1 MKRNLLTGFATAAAG
16 CALLVSCGSPF
27 SKVQIKAEPEL
38 YAPLG
43 SKNFEMS
50 SYVSVEKIRDM
61 LNSGE
66 QNEAAS
72 KLKVYEYDDYDDGS
86 GTMAFRLYYPLMD
99 LDLDFSS
106 YMDKLDMTELGSA
119 IPAVAFTV
127 PVLDGLEIATQT
139 VSVPGTAGYGGQTLT
154 PETAEFV
161 NKVLQESGS
170 SLTIEDRK
178 VNVAGEGLKAVTFAS
193 TGNTITMTLTPTVEG
208 ITCTPDIAITLPDGK
223 ETVKF
228 ENGISNPKGGI
239 TYTADFGGKTISPGD
254 LVFSGAVSLSG
265 SVSAGTEIPDEG
277 IGVTVEVAVNLN
289 GGFESAT
296 MDVPEGVELTKTVS
310 YDLPEEVTKMVQK
323 ISFPEK
329 GLGIVLNMDTSLP
342 SGNDFRV
349 TMNAFGGIIDK
360 TQHVTTGQDGN
371 ARQSLEFLNVS
382 VAKITP
388 ATTPTLSAELAIT
401 PPGYNSTDNTMTI
414 KNVTPG
420 ETYGLSGTVTV
431 KADWDA
437 ITVSSDKY
445 TGVFPADGA
454 EPVDLSGFT
463 DKLPEGINLS
473 GIGADLFVSS
483 PLAGTDSGMT
493 FLGTVTLSGT
503 DAEGQPVTASL
514 VGTKDAP
521 ETLKLADAVTLPAE
535 GADAWNKQ
543 LPKSTASVGEKVTS
557 FLNSRPESFSL
568 AYSLQADSVTIS
580 KNDIENSGGKTSAK
594 AELVITLPLMLKIDG
609 SGDGEDGGVLEIDVF
624 EMAGIAGTEDLFNR
638 TEPSATND
646 TVNKLLDQLTNM
658 TIDVAYNNK
667 LGIEAAARLVI
678 IAAEDGTPELECT
691 FTLEKGAGTQSVTL
705 NRDDIKRIM
714 ETYPF
719 CPRVYVDLPDGDLTL
734 QKDGGIDVSLAVT
747 AVTDVDYTYNL
758 KGEN

>member
-1 MKRNLLTGFATAAAG
+1 MKRNLLTGFAAAAAG

-27 SKVQIKAEPEL
+27 SKVQIKAKPAL

-50 SYVSVEKIRDM
+50 SDVSVEKIRDM

-72 KLKVYEYDDYDDGS
+72 KLKVYEYDDGS

-106 YMDKLDMTELGSA
+106 YMDKLDMRELGSA
-119 IPAVAFTV
+119 IPAVEFTV
-127 PVLDGLEIATQT
+127 PELEGLEIAAQT

-154 PETAEFV
+154 SETAGLV
-161 NKVLQESGS
+161 NDALQKSGS
-170 SLTIEDRK
+170 GLAIEDRK

-193 TGNTITMTLTPTVEG
+193 TDNTITMKLTPTVEG
-208 ITCTPDIAITLPDGK
+208 ITCTPDDIAITLPDGK
-223 ETVKF
+223 ETVNF
-228 ENGISNPKGGI
+228 ILTGTDSN

-254 LVFSGAVSLSG
+254 LVFSGAVSLDG
-265 SVSAGTEIPDEG
+265 SVSEGTKIPDEG

-296 MDVPEGVELTKTVS
+296 VDVPEGVELTKTVS
-310 YDLPEEVTKMVQK
+310 YDLPEEVTKMVQE
-323 ISFPEK
+323 ISFPEQ
-329 GLGIVLNMDTSLP
+329 GLGIVLDMDTSLP
-342 SGNDFRV
+342 SDNDFDV
-349 TMNAFGGIIDK
+349 TMNAFGGIIAK
-360 TQHVTTGQDGN
+360 TQPVKTDQDGN

-382 VAKITP
+382 GAKITP
-388 ATTPTLSAELAIT
+388 AKTPTLSAELAII
-401 PPGYNSTDNTMTI
+401 PPGYNPADNTMTI
-414 KNVTPG
+414 KNVEPG
-420 ETYGLSGTVTV
+420 ITYGLSGAVTV

-454 EPVDLSGFT
+454 EPVDLSAFT

-473 GIGADLFVSS
+473 GIEADLFVSS
-483 PLAGTDSGMT
+483 PLAKNNNMAFS
-493 FLGTVTLSGT
+493 GTVTLSGT
-503 DAEGQPVTASL
+503 DAAGQLVTDSL

-521 ETLKLADAVTLPAE
+521 AKLRIVDAVTLPAE
-535 GADAWNKQ
+535 GADAWNEE
-543 LPKSTASVGEKVTS
+543 LPDSTASVGGGVTS

-568 AYSLQADSVTIS
+568 EYSLQANSVTIN
-580 KNDIENSGGKTSAK
+580 KIDIKNSGGKTSAK
-594 AELVITLPLMLKIDG
+594 AELVITLPLKLKIDD
-609 SGDGEDGGVLEIDVF
+609 SGDGKDDDVLEIDVF

-667 LGIEAAARLVI
+667 LGIEATARLVI
-678 IAAEDGTPELECT
+678 IAAEDGTSELKRT
-691 FTLEKGAGTQSVTL
+691 FTLKKGAGTQPVTL

-719 CPRVYVDLPDGDLTL
+719 CPRVYVDLPPGDLTL

>member
-50 SYVSVEKIRDM
+50 SYVSVKKIRDM

-72 KLKVYEYDDYDDGS
+72 KLKVYEYDNGS

-127 PVLDGLEIATQT
+127 PVLDRLEIETQT

-154 PETAEFV
+154 SDTAKLV
-161 NKVLQESGS
+161 NKVLQKSGS
-170 SLTIEDRK
+170 SLAIEDRK

-228 ENGISNPKGGI
+228 ILTGTDPN

-265 SVSAGTEIPDEG
+265 SVSDGTKIPDEG

-296 MDVPEGVELTKTVS
+296 VDVPEGVELTKTVS
-310 YDLPEEVTKMVQK
+310 YDLPEEVTKMVQE
-323 ISFPEK
+323 ISFPAQ
-329 GLGIVLNMDTSLP
+329 GLGIVLDMDTSLP
-342 SGNDFRV
+342 AGNDFDV
-349 TMNAFGGIIDK
+349 TMNAFGGIIAK
-360 TQHVTTGQDGN
+360 KQRVTTGQDGN
-371 ARQSLEFLNVS
+371 AGQFLEFLNDS
-382 VAKITP
+382 DEKITP
-388 ATTPTLSAELAIT
+388 ATTPTLSAKLAIT
-401 PPGYNSTDNTMTI
+401 PPGYNSADNTMTI
-414 KNVTPG
+414 KNVSPG
-420 ETYGLSGTVTV
+420 KTYGLSGTVTV

-437 ITVSSDKY
+437 ITVSSGEY
-445 TGVFPADGA
+445 AGVFPADGA

-473 GIGADLFVSS
+473 GIEADLFVSS
-483 PLAGTDSGMT
+483 PLAGTGSGMT

-521 ETLKLADAVTLPAE
+521 ETLKLVAAVTLPAE
-535 GADAWNKQ
+535 GADAWNVQ
-543 LPKSTASVGEKVTS
+543 LPKSTASVGGGVTS
-557 FLNSRPESFSL
+557 FLNGRPESFSL
-568 AYSLQADSVTIS
+568 EYSLQANSVTINKS
-580 KNDIENSGGKTSAK
+580 DIENSGGKTSAK
-594 AELVITLPLMLKIDG
+594 AELVITLPIKLEIDG
-609 SGDGEDGGVLEIDVF
+609 SGDGEDDGVLEIDVF

-678 IAAEDGTPELECT
+678 IAAEDGNPELERT
-691 FTLEKGAGTQSVTL
+691 FTLKKGAGTQPVTL

-719 CPRVYVDLPDGDLTL
+719 CPRVYVDLPDGALTL

>member
-27 SKVQIKAEPEL
+27 SKVQIKAEPSL

-72 KLKVYEYDDYDDGS
+72 KLKVYEYDDSD

-127 PVLDGLEIATQT
+127 PALNGLEIATQT
-139 VSVPGTAGYGGQTLT
+139 VSVPGTAGYGGQPLT
-154 PETAEFV
+154 SETAELV
-161 NKVLQESGS
+161 NKVLQKYGS
-170 SLTIEDRK
+170 SLAIEDRK

-193 TGNTITMTLTPTVEG
+193 TGNTITMTLTPTVKG

-223 ETVKF
+223 ETVTF
-228 ENGISNPKGGI
+228 IPTETDPN

-254 LVFSGAVSLSG
+254 LVFSGAVSLDG
-265 SVSAGTEIPDEG
+265 SVSAGTKIPDEG

-296 MDVPEGVELTKTVS
+296 VDVPEGVELTKTVS
-310 YDLPEEVTKMVQK
+310 YDLPEEVTKMVQE
-323 ISFPEK
+323 ISFLAQE
-329 GLGIVLNMDTSLP
+329 LGIVLDMDTSLP
-342 SGNDFRV
+342 SGNDFSV

-360 TQHVTTGQDGN
+360 TQHVTIGQDEN
-371 ARQSLEFLNVS
+371 ARQSLEFLNDS
-382 VAKITP
+382 AAKITP
-388 ATTPTLSAELAIT
+388 ATTPTLTAKLDIN

-431 KADWDA
+431 KADWDS

-454 EPVDLSGFT
+454 EPVDLSAFT
-463 DKLPEGINLS
+463 DKLPEGINLF
-473 GIGADLFVSS
+473 GIEADLFVSS
-483 PLAGTDSGMT
+483 PLAGTGSGMT

-503 DAEGQPVTASL
+503 DAKGQTVTASL
-514 VGTKDAP
+514 VGSKDGP
-521 ETLKLADAVTLPAE
+521 ETLELADAVTLPAE
-535 GADAWNKQ
+535 GAAAWNEQ
-543 LPKSTASVGEKVTS
+543 LPEPTAPVGDGVTS
-557 FLNSRPESFSL
+557 FLNGRPESFSL
-568 AYSLQADSVTIS
+568 EYSLQADSVTIS

-594 AELVITLPLMLKIDG
+594 AELVITLPLMLEIDG
-609 SGDGEDGGVLEIDVF
+609 SGDGKDDDVLEIDVF

-678 IAAEDGTPELECT
+678 IAAEDGTPELKRT
-691 FTLEKGAGTQSVTL
+691 FTLKKGAGTQPVTL

-719 CPRVYVDLPDGDLTL
+719 CPRVYVDLPDGALTL

>member
-61 LNSGE
+61 LNSGD

-72 KLKVYEYDDYDDGS
+72 KLKVYEYYEYDDGS

-119 IPAVAFTV
+119 ISAVEFTV
-127 PVLDGLEIATQT
+127 PELEGLEIAAQT

-154 PETAEFV
+154 SETAGLV
-161 NKVLQESGS
+161 NDALQKSGS
-170 SLTIEDRK
+170 GLAIEERK

-193 TGNTITMTLTPTVEG
+193 TGNTITMTLTPTVKG

-228 ENGISNPKGGI
+228 IQTDSN

-265 SVSAGTEIPDEG
+265 SVSEGTKIPAEG
-277 IGVTVEVAVNLN
+277 IGVTVEVEVTLR
-289 GGFESAT
+289 GGFASAT
-296 MDVPEGVELTKTVS
+296 VDVPEGVELTKTVS
-310 YDLPEEVTKMVQK
+310 YDLPEEVTKMVQE

-329 GLGIVLNMDTSLP
+329 GLGIVLDMDTSLP
-342 SGNDFRV
+342 ADNDFDV
-349 TMNAFGGIIDK
+349 TMEAFGGIINK
-360 TQHVTTGQDGN
+360 PQRVTTGQDG
-371 ARQSLEFLNVS
+371 SETSLLEFLNES

-388 ATTPTLSAELAIT
+388 ATTPTLSAKLIIT
-401 PPGYNSTDNTMTI
+401 PPGYNSADNTMTI
-414 KNVTPG
+414 KNVSQG

-473 GIGADLFVSS
+473 GIEADLFVSS
-483 PLAGTDSGMT
+483 PLAKNNNMAFS
-493 FLGTVTLSGT
+493 GTVTLSGT
-503 DAEGQPVTASL
+503 DAAGQLVTDSL

-521 ETLKLADAVTLPAE
+521 AKLRIVDAVTLPAE
-535 GADAWNKQ
+535 GAVAWNEE
-543 LPKSTASVGEKVTS
+543 LPDSTTSVGDGVTS

-568 AYSLQADSVTIS
+568 EYSLQANSVTINKS
-580 KNDIENSGGKTSAK
+580 DIGNSGGKTSAK
-594 AELVITLPLMLKIDG
+594 AELVITLPLKLKIDD
-609 SGDGEDGGVLEIDVF
+609 SGDGKDDDVLEIDVF

-678 IAAEDGTPELECT
+678 IAAEDGTPELERT
-691 FTLEKGAGTQSVTL
+691 FNLKKGAGTQPVTL

-719 CPRVYVDLPDGDLTL
+719 CPRVYVDLPAGDLKL

>member
-27 SKVQIKAEPEL
+27 SKVQIKAEPSL

-43 SKNFEMS
+43 SKNLEMS

-72 KLKVYEYDDYDDGS
+72 KLKVYEYDDGS

-119 IPAVAFTV
+119 ISAVAFTV
-127 PVLDGLEIATQT
+127 PVLDRLEIETQT

-154 PETAEFV
+154 SETAELV

-170 SLTIEDRK
+170 SLAIEDRK

-228 ENGISNPKGGI
+228 IPTGTDPN
-239 TYTADFGGKTISPGD
+239 TYTAGFGGKTISPGD

-265 SVSAGTEIPDEG
+265 SVSEGTKIPDEG

-296 MDVPEGVELTKTVS
+296 VDVPEGIELTKTVS

-323 ISFPEK
+323 ISFPAK
-329 GLGIVLNMDTSLP
+329 GLGIVLDMDTSLP
-342 SGNDFRV
+342 SGNVFSV

-360 TQHVTTGQDGN
+360 TQHVTTDQNGN
-371 ARQSLEFLNVS
+371 AGQPLEFLNDFD
-382 VAKITP
+382 AEITP

-414 KNVTPG
+414 KNVSQG

-431 KADWDA
+431 KADWDS

-463 DKLPEGINLS
+463 DKLPEGIKLS
-473 GIGADLFVSS
+473 GIKADLFVSS

-503 DAEGQPVTASL
+503 DAEGNPVTASL
-514 VGTKDAP
+514 VGSKDAP
-521 ETLKLADAVTLPAE
+521 ETLKLVDAVTLPAE
-535 GADAWNKQ
+535 GADAWNEQ
-543 LPKSTASVGEKVTS
+543 LPEPTVSVGDRVTS
-557 FLNSRPESFSL
+557 FLNGRPESFSL
-568 AYSLQADSVTIS
+568 EYSLQADSVTIS

-609 SGDGEDGGVLEIDVF
+609 SGDGKDDDVLEIDVF

-678 IAAEDGTPELECT
+678 IAAEDGNPELERT
-691 FTLEKGAGTQSVTL
+691 FTLKKGAGTQPVTL

-719 CPRVYVDLPDGDLTL
+719 CPRVYVDLPAGDLTL

>member
-72 KLKVYEYDDYDDGS
+72 KLKVYEYDNGS

-119 IPAVAFTV
+119 IPAVEFTV
-127 PVLDGLEIATQT
+127 PVLAGLEIATQT

-154 PETAEFV
+154 SETAELV

-170 SLTIEDRK
+170 SLAIEERK

-193 TGNTITMTLTPTVEG
+193 DDNTITMTLTPTVEG

-228 ENGISNPKGGI
+228 IQTDSN

-265 SVSAGTEIPDEG
+265 SVSEGTKIPAEG
-277 IGVTVEVAVNLN
+277 IGVTVEVEVTLR
-289 GGFESAT
+289 GGFASAT
-296 MDVPEGVELTKTVS
+296 VDVPEGVELTKTVS
-310 YDLPEEVTKMVQK
+310 YDLPEEVTKMVQE

-329 GLGIVLNMDTSLP
+329 GLGIVLDMDTSLP
-342 SGNDFRV
+342 ADNDFDV
-349 TMNAFGGIIDK
+349 TMEAFGGIIDK
-360 TQHVTTGQDGN
+360 TQRVTTGQDG
-371 ARQSLEFLNVS
+371 SETSLLEFLNVS
-382 VAKITP
+382 DAKITP
-388 ATTPTLSAELAIT
+388 ATTPTLSAKLTIT
-401 PPGYNSTDNTMTI
+401 PPGYNRTDKTMTI
-414 KNVTPG
+414 KNVSPG
-420 ETYGLSGTVTV
+420 KTYGLSGTVTV
-431 KADWDA
+431 KADWDS
-437 ITVSSDKY
+437 ITVSSDEY

-454 EPVDLSGFT
+454 EPVDLSAFT

-473 GIGADLFVSS
+473 GIEADLFVSS
-483 PLAGTDSGMT
+483 LLAESNNMA
-493 FLGTVTLSGT
+493 FSGTVTLSGT
-503 DAEGQPVTASL
+503 DAAGKPVTASL
-514 VGTKDAP
+514 VGSEGGVP
-521 ETLKLADAVTLPAE
+521 ADLPIVAAVTLPAE
-535 GADAWNKQ
+535 GADAWNEK
-543 LPKSTASVGEKVTS
+543 LPDSTASVGDRVTS

-568 AYSLQADSVTIS
+568 AYSLQADSVTI
-580 KNDIENSGGKTSAK
+580 I
-594 AELVITLPLMLKIDG
+594 
-609 SGDGEDGGVLEIDVF
+609 
-624 EMAGIAGTEDLFNR
+624 
-638 TEPSATND
+638 
-646 TVNKLLDQLTNM
+646 
-658 TIDVAYNNK
+658 
-667 LGIEAAARLVI
+667 
-678 IAAEDGTPELECT
+678 
-691 FTLEKGAGTQSVTL
+691 
-705 NRDDIKRIM
+705 
-714 ETYPF
+714 
-719 CPRVYVDLPDGDLTL
+719 
-734 QKDGGIDVSLAVT
+734 
-747 AVTDVDYTYNL
+747 
-758 KGEN
+758 

>member
-43 SKNFEMS
+43 SKNLEMS

-61 LNSGE
+61 LNSGD

-72 KLKVYEYDDYDDGS
+72 KLKVYEYDDGF

-119 IPAVAFTV
+119 ISAVEFTV
-127 PVLDGLEIATQT
+127 PELEGLEIAAQT
-139 VSVPGTAGYGGQTLT
+139 VSVPGTAEYGGQTLT
-154 PETAEFV
+154 SETAELV

-170 SLTIEDRK
+170 RLAIEDRK

-208 ITCTPDIAITLPDGK
+208 ITCTPAIAITLPDGK
-223 ETVKF
+223 ETVEF
-228 ENGISNPKGGI
+228 IPAGPDSN

-254 LVFSGAVSLSG
+254 LVFSGAVSLGG
-265 SVSAGTEIPDEG
+265 SVSEETKIPDEG
-277 IGVTVEVAVNLN
+277 IGVTVEVEVTLR
-289 GGFESAT
+289 GGFASAT
-296 MDVPEGVELTKTVS
+296 VDVPEGVELTKTVS
-310 YDLPEEVTKMVQK
+310 YDLPEEVTKMVQE

-329 GLGIVLNMDTSLP
+329 RLGIVLDMDTSLP
-342 SGNDFRV
+342 PDNDFGV
-349 TMNAFGGIIDK
+349 TMNAFGGIINK
-360 TQHVTTGQDGN
+360 TQRVTTGQGGSETS
-371 ARQSLEFLNVS
+371 SLEFLNES
-382 VAKITP
+382 ATEITP
-388 ATTPTLSAELAIT
+388 ATTSTLSAELIIT
-401 PPGYNSTDNTMTI
+401 PPGYNSADNTMTI
-414 KNVTPG
+414 KNVSQG

-431 KADWDA
+431 KAAWDA
-437 ITVSSDKY
+437 ITVSSGKY

-454 EPVDLSGFT
+454 EPVDLSAFT

-473 GIGADLFVSS
+473 GIEADLFVSS
-483 PLAGTDSGMT
+483 PLAENNKMAFS
-493 FLGTVTLSGT
+493 GTVTLSGT
-503 DAEGQPVTASL
+503 DAAGKPVTDSL

-521 ETLKLADAVTLPAE
+521 AKLPIVDAVTLPAK
-535 GADAWNKQ
+535 GAVAWNEQ
-543 LPKSTASVGEKVTS
+543 LPDSTTSVGDGVTS
-557 FLNSRPESFSL
+557 FLNRRPESFSL
-568 AYSLQADSVTIS
+568 AYSLQATSVTINKS
-580 KNDIENSGGKTSAK
+580 VIENSGGKTSAK
-594 AELVITLPLMLKIDG
+594 AELVITLPLKLEIDG
-609 SGDGEDGGVLEIDVF
+609 SGDGKDDNVLEIDVF

-667 LGIEAAARLVI
+667 LGIEATARLVI
-678 IAAEDGTPELECT
+678 IAAEDGTPKLERT
-691 FTLEKGAGTQSVTL
+691 FTLKKGAGTQPVTL

-719 CPRVYVDLPDGDLTL
+719 CPRVYVDLPAGDLKL

>member
-27 SKVQIKAEPEL
+27 SKVQIKAEPSL

-43 SKNFEMS
+43 SKNLEMS

-72 KLKVYEYDDYDDGS
+72 KLKVYEYDDGS

-239 TYTADFGGKTISPGD
+239 TYTANFGGKTISPGD

-265 SVSAGTEIPDEG
+265 SVSEGTKIPDEG

-296 MDVPEGVELTKTVS
+296 VDVPEGVELTKTVS
-310 YDLPEEVTKMVQK
+310 YDLPEEVTKMVQE

-329 GLGIVLNMDTSLP
+329 ELGIVLDMDTSLP
-342 SGNDFRV
+342 AGNVFSV

-371 ARQSLEFLNVS
+371 ARQSLEFLNDS
-382 VAKITP
+382 AETIKP
-388 ATTPTLSAELAIT
+388 ATTQTLTAKLAIT
-401 PPGYNSTDNTMTI
+401 PPGYNSADNTMTI

-420 ETYGLSGTVTV
+420 KTYWLSGTVTV
-431 KADWDA
+431 KADWDS

-454 EPVDLSGFT
+454 EPVDLSAFT

-473 GIGADLFVSS
+473 GIEADLFVSS
-483 PLAGTDSGMT
+483 PLVENNNMAFS
-493 FLGTVTLSGT
+493 GTVTLSGT
-503 DAEGQPVTASL
+503 DAAGQPVTASL

-521 ETLKLADAVTLPAE
+521 AKLPIVDAVTLPAE
-535 GADAWNKQ
+535 EADAWNEQ
-543 LPKSTASVGEKVTS
+543 LPDSTVSVGDGVTS

-568 AYSLQADSVTIS
+568 AYSLQADSVTIN
-580 KNDIENSGGKTSAK
+580 KIDIKNSGGKTSAK
-594 AELVITLPLMLKIDG
+594 AELVITLPLKLKIDD
-609 SGDGEDGGVLEIDVF
+609 SGDGKDDNVLEIDVF

-678 IAAEDGTPELECT
+678 IAAEDGTPELERT
-691 FTLEKGAGTQSVTL
+691 FTLKKGAGTQPVTL

-719 CPRVYVDLPDGDLTL
+719 CPRVYVDLPAVPAGDLKL

>member
-27 SKVQIKAEPEL
+27 SKVQIKAEPSL

-72 KLKVYEYDDYDDGS
+72 KLKVYEYDDGS

-265 SVSAGTEIPDEG
+265 SVSEETKIPAEG
-277 IGVTVEVAVNLN
+277 IGVTVEVEVTLR
-289 GGFESAT
+289 GGFASAT
-296 MDVPEGVELTKTVS
+296 VDVPEGVELTKTVS
-310 YDLPEEVTKMVQK
+310 YDLPEEVTKMVQE

-329 GLGIVLNMDTSLP
+329 GLGIVLDMDTSLP
-342 SGNDFRV
+342 ADNDFDV
-349 TMNAFGGIIDK
+349 TMEAFGGIINK
-360 TQHVTTGQDGN
+360 PQRVTTGQDG
-371 ARQSLEFLNVS
+371 SETSLLEFLNES

-401 PPGYNSTDNTMTI
+401 PPGYNPTDNTMTI
-414 KNVTPG
+414 KNVEPG
-420 ETYGLSGTVTV
+420 KTYGLSGTVTV

-473 GIGADLFVSS
+473 GIEADLFVSS
-483 PLAGTDSGMT
+483 PLAENRNMAFS
-493 FLGTVTLSGT
+493 GTVTLSGT
-503 DAEGQPVTASL
+503 NAAGQPVTASL
-514 VGTKDAP
+514 VGTKDVP
-521 ETLKLADAVTLPAE
+521 ADLPIVAAVTLPAE
-535 GADAWNKQ
+535 GADAWNEP
-543 LPKSTASVGEKVTS
+543 LPEPTASVGTGVNS

-568 AYSLQADSVTIS
+568 AYSLQADSVTINKS
-580 KNDIENSGGKTSAK
+580 DIENSGGKTSAK
-594 AELVITLPLMLKIDG
+594 AELVITLPLKLEIDG
-609 SGDGEDGGVLEIDVF
+609 SGDGKDDNVLEIDVF

-667 LGIEAAARLVI
+667 LGIEATARLVI
-678 IAAEDGTPELECT
+678 IAAEDGTPKLERT
-691 FTLEKGAGTQSVTL
+691 FTLKKGAGTQPVTL

-719 CPRVYVDLPDGDLTL
+719 CPRVYVDLPVGDLTL

>member
-27 SKVQIKAEPEL
+27 SKVQIKAEPSL

-72 KLKVYEYDDYDDGS
+72 KLKVYEYDDGY

-127 PVLDGLEIATQT
+127 PALNGLEIATQT

-154 PETAEFV
+154 SETAELV
-161 NKVLQESGS
+161 NKVLQKYGS
-170 SLTIEDRK
+170 SLAIEDRK

-193 TGNTITMTLTPTVEG
+193 TGNTITMTLTPTPTVKG

-223 ETVKF
+223 ETVTF
-228 ENGISNPKGGI
+228 IPTGTDPN

-254 LVFSGAVSLSG
+254 LVFSGAVSLDG
-265 SVSAGTEIPDEG
+265 SVSEGTKIPDEG
-277 IGVTVEVAVNLN
+277 IGVTVKVAVNLN

-296 MDVPEGVELTKTVS
+296 VDVPEGVELTKTVS
-310 YDLPEEVTKMVQK
+310 YDLPEEVTKMVQE

-329 GLGIVLNMDTSLP
+329 GLGIVLDMDTSLP
-342 SGNDFRV
+342 AGNDFDV
-349 TMNAFGGIIDK
+349 TMNAFGGIIAK
-360 TQHVTTGQDGN
+360 KQHVTIGQDGN
-371 ARQSLEFLNVS
+371 ASQSLDFLNDS
-382 VAKITP
+382 DAKITP
-388 ATTPTLSAELAIT
+388 DTTQTLTAKLAIT
-401 PPGYNSTDNTMTI
+401 PPGYNSADNTMTI

-420 ETYGLSGTVTV
+420 KTYWLSGTVTV
-431 KADWDA
+431 KADWDS

-454 EPVDLSGFT
+454 EPVDLSAFT

-473 GIGADLFVSS
+473 GIEADLFVSS
-483 PLAGTDSGMT
+483 PLVENNNMAFS
-493 FLGTVTLSGT
+493 GTVTLSGT
-503 DAEGQPVTASL
+503 DAAGQPVTASL

-521 ETLKLADAVTLPAE
+521 AKLPIVDAVTLPAE
-535 GADAWNKQ
+535 EADAWNGQ
-543 LPKSTASVGEKVTS
+543 LPKSIVSVGGGVTS

-568 AYSLQADSVTIS
+568 EYSLQANSVTIN
-580 KNDIENSGGKTSAK
+580 KIDIKNSGGKTSAK
-594 AELVITLPLMLKIDG
+594 AELVITLPLKLKIDD
-609 SGDGEDGGVLEIDVF
+609 SGDGKDDDVLEIDVF

-678 IAAEDGTPELECT
+678 IAAEDGTPELERT
-691 FTLEKGAGTQSVTL
+691 FTLEKGAGTQQVTL

-719 CPRVYVDLPDGDLTL
+719 CPRVYVDLPDGHLTL

>member
-43 SKNFEMS
+43 SKNLEMS
-50 SYVSVEKIRDM
+50 RYVSVKKIRDM

-72 KLKVYEYDDYDDGS
+72 KLKVYEYDNGS

-127 PVLDGLEIATQT
+127 PALNGLEIAAQT
-139 VSVPGTAGYGGQTLT
+139 VSVPGTAGYGGQPLT
-154 PETAEFV
+154 SETAELV
-161 NKVLQESGS
+161 NKVLQKYGS
-170 SLTIEDRK
+170 SLAIEDRK
-178 VNVAGEGLKAVTFAS
+178 VNVAGEGLKAVTFAAAD
-193 TGNTITMTLTPTVEG
+193 NTITMTLTPTVEG

-223 ETVKF
+223 ETVTF
-228 ENGISNPKGGI
+228 IPTGTDPN

-265 SVSAGTEIPDEG
+265 SVSAGTEISAEG

-296 MDVPEGVELTKTVS
+296 VDVPEGVELTKTVS
-310 YDLPEEVTKMVQK
+310 YDLPEEVTKMVQE

-329 GLGIVLNMDTSLP
+329 RLGIVLDMDTSLP
-342 SGNDFRV
+342 ADNDFDV

-360 TQHVTTGQDGN
+360 PQHVTTGQDGN
-371 ARQSLEFLNVS
+371 AGQSLEFLNVS

-388 ATTPTLSAELAIT
+388 AKTPTLSAELAIT
-401 PPGYNSTDNTMTI
+401 PPGYNSEDNTMTI
-414 KNVTPG
+414 KNVSPG
-420 ETYGLSGTVTV
+420 KTYGLSGTVTV
-431 KADWDA
+431 KADWDS

-473 GIGADLFVSS
+473 GIEADLFVSS
-483 PLAGTDSGMT
+483 PLAGTGSGMT
-493 FLGTVTLSGT
+493 FSGTVTLSGT
-503 DAEGQPVTASL
+503 DAEGNPVTASL

-521 ETLKLADAVTLPAE
+521 ADLPIVAAAVTLPAE
-535 GADAWNKQ
+535 EAAAWNEK
-543 LPKSTASVGEKVTS
+543 LPKSTASVGGGVTS

-568 AYSLQADSVTIS
+568 EYSLQADSVTIS

-594 AELVITLPLMLKIDG
+594 AELVITLPLELEIDG
-609 SGDGEDGGVLEIDVF
+609 SGDGEDDDVLEIDVF

-678 IAAEDGTPELECT
+678 IAAEDGTPELERT
-691 FTLEKGAGTQSVTL
+691 FTLKKGAGTQPVTL

-719 CPRVYVDLPDGDLTL
+719 CPRVYVDLPAGDLKL

>member
-1 MKRNLLTGFATAAAG
+1 MKRNLLTGFAMAAAG

-27 SKVQIKAEPEL
+27 SKVQIKAEPSL

-50 SYVSVEKIRDM
+50 SYVSVKKIRDM

-72 KLKVYEYDDYDDGS
+72 KLKVYEYEYDDGS

-127 PVLDGLEIATQT
+127 PALNGLEIATQT

-154 PETAEFV
+154 SETAELV

-170 SLTIEDRK
+170 RLAIEDRK

-193 TGNTITMTLTPTVEG
+193 TGNTIIMTLTPTVKG

-223 ETVKF
+223 ETVEF
-228 ENGISNPKGGI
+228 IPTGTDSN

-254 LVFSGAVSLSG
+254 LVFSGAVSLDG
-265 SVSAGTEIPDEG
+265 SVSAGTKILDEG

-296 MDVPEGVELTKTVS
+296 VDVPEGVELTKTVS
-310 YDLPEEVTKMVQK
+310 YDLPEEVTKMVQE
-323 ISFPEK
+323 ISFPEQ
-329 GLGIVLNMDTSLP
+329 GLGIVLDMDTSLP
-342 SGNDFRV
+342 ADNDFDV
-349 TMNAFGGIIDK
+349 TMNAFGGIIAK
-360 TQHVTTGQDGN
+360 KQHVTIGQDGN
-371 ARQSLEFLNVS
+371 ASQSLDFLNDS
-382 VAKITP
+382 DAKITP
-388 ATTPTLSAELAIT
+388 DTTPTLSAELAIT

-420 ETYGLSGTVTV
+420 KTYGLSGTVTV
-431 KADWDA
+431 KADWDS

-473 GIGADLFVSS
+473 GIEADLFVSS
-483 PLAGTDSGMT
+483 PLAENNNMAFS
-493 FLGTVTLSGT
+493 GTVTLSGT
-503 DAEGQPVTASL
+503 DAAGQPVTASL
-514 VGTKDAP
+514 VDSEGGVPADLP
-521 ETLKLADAVTLPAE
+521 IVDAVPLPAK
-535 GADAWNKQ
+535 GAVAWNGQ
-543 LPKSTASVGEKVTS
+543 LPDSTTSVGDGVTS
-557 FLNSRPESFSL
+557 FLNRRPESFSL
-568 AYSLQADSVTIS
+568 AYSLQADSVTIN
-580 KNDIENSGGKTSAK
+580 KIDIKNSGGKTSAK
-594 AELVITLPLMLKIDG
+594 AELVITLPLKLGIDG
-609 SGDGEDGGVLEIDVF
+609 SGDGKDDDVLEIDVF

-667 LGIEAAARLVI
+667 LGIEADARLVI
-678 IAAEDGTPELECT
+678 IAAEDGTPELKRT
-691 FTLEKGAGTQSVTL
+691 FTLKKGAGTQPVTL

-719 CPRVYVDLPDGDLTL
+719 CPRVYVDLPAGDLTL

>member
-50 SYVSVEKIRDM
+50 SYVSVKKIRDM
-61 LNSGE
+61 LNSGD

-72 KLKVYEYDDYDDGS
+72 KLKVYEYDDGS

-106 YMDKLDMTELGSA
+106 YMDKLDMRELGSA
-119 IPAVAFTV
+119 ISAVEFTV
-127 PVLDGLEIATQT
+127 PELEGLEIAAQT

-154 PETAEFV
+154 SETAGLV
-161 NKVLQESGS
+161 NDALQKSGS
-170 SLTIEDRK
+170 GLAIEERK

-193 TGNTITMTLTPTVEG
+193 TGNTITMTLTPTVKG

-228 ENGISNPKGGI
+228 IQTDSN

-265 SVSAGTEIPDEG
+265 SVSEGTKIPAEG
-277 IGVTVEVAVNLN
+277 IGVTVEVEVTLR

-296 MDVPEGVELTKTVS
+296 VDVPEGVELTKTVS
-310 YDLPEEVTKMVQK
+310 YDLPEEVTKMVQE

-329 GLGIVLNMDTSLP
+329 GLGIVLDMDTSLP
-342 SGNDFRV
+342 ADNDFDV
-349 TMNAFGGIIDK
+349 TMEAFGGIIDK
-360 TQHVTTGQDGN
+360 TQRVTTGQDG
-371 ARQSLEFLNVS
+371 SETSLLEFLNVS
-382 VAKITP
+382 DAKITP
-388 ATTPTLSAELAIT
+388 ATTPTLSAKLTIT
-401 PPGYNSTDNTMTI
+401 PPGYNRTDKTMTI
-414 KNVTPG
+414 KNVSPG
-420 ETYGLSGTVTV
+420 KTYGLSGTVTV
-431 KADWDA
+431 KADWDS

-454 EPVDLSGFT
+454 EPVDLSAFT

-473 GIGADLFVSS
+473 GIEADLFVSS
-483 PLAGTDSGMT
+483 PLAESNNMA
-493 FLGTVTLSGT
+493 FSGTVTLSGT
-503 DAEGQPVTASL
+503 DADGKPVTTSL
-514 VGTKDAP
+514 VGAQDAP
-521 ETLKLADAVTLPAE
+521 ETLKRADAVTLPAE
-535 GADAWNKQ
+535 EAAAWNEQ
-543 LPKSTASVGEKVTS
+543 LPEPTASVGDRVIS
-557 FLNSRPESFSL
+557 FLNDRPESFSL
-568 AYSLQADSVTIS
+568 EYSLQANSVTIS
-580 KNDIENSGGKTSAK
+580 KNDIKNSGGKTSAK
-594 AELVITLPLMLKIDG
+594 AELVITLPLELKIDG
-609 SGDGEDGGVLEIDVF
+609 SGDGEDDDVLEIDVF

-678 IAAEDGTPELECT
+678 IAAEDGTPELERT

>member
-27 SKVQIKAEPEL
+27 SKVQIKAEPSL

-72 KLKVYEYDDYDDGS
+72 KLKVYEYDNGS
-86 GTMAFRLYYPLMD
+86 DTMAFRLYYPLMD

-127 PVLDGLEIATQT
+127 PALNGLEIATQT
-139 VSVPGTAGYGGQTLT
+139 VSVPGTAGYGGQRLT
-154 PETAEFV
+154 SETAKLV

-170 SLTIEDRK
+170 SLAIEDRK

-193 TGNTITMTLTPTVEG
+193 TGNTITMTLTPTVKG

-223 ETVKF
+223 ETVTF
-228 ENGISNPKGGI
+228 IPTDPN
-239 TYTADFGGKTISPGD
+239 TYTANFGGKTISPGD

-265 SVSAGTEIPDEG
+265 SVSEGTKIPDEG

-296 MDVPEGVELTKTVS
+296 VDVPEGVELTKTVS
-310 YDLPEEVTKMVQK
+310 YDLPEEVTKMVQE

-329 GLGIVLNMDTSLP
+329 ELGIVLDMDTSLP
-342 SGNDFRV
+342 AGNVFSV

-371 ARQSLEFLNVS
+371 ARQSLEFLNDS
-382 VAKITP
+382 AETIKP
-388 ATTPTLSAELAIT
+388 ATTQTLTAKLAIT
-401 PPGYNSTDNTMTI
+401 PPGYNSADNTMTI

-420 ETYGLSGTVTV
+420 KTYWLSGTVTV

-437 ITVSSDKY
+437 ITVSSAKY

-493 FLGTVTLSGT
+493 FSGTVTLSGT
-503 DAEGQPVTASL
+503 DAAGKPVTASL
-514 VGTKDAP
+514 VGTEDVP
-521 ETLKLADAVTLPAE
+521 ADLPIVAAVTLPAE
-535 GADAWNKQ
+535 EAVAWNKQ

-557 FLNSRPESFSL
+557 FLNGRPESFSL
-568 AYSLQADSVTIS
+568 EYSLQANSVTIS
-580 KNDIENSGGKTSAK
+580 KNDIKNSGGKTSAK
-594 AELVITLPLMLKIDG
+594 AELVITLPLELKIDG
-609 SGDGEDGGVLEIDVF
+609 SGDGEDDDVLEIDVF

-678 IAAEDGTPELECT
+678 IAAEDGTPELERT
-691 FTLEKGAGTQSVTL
+691 FTLEKGAGTQPVIL

-719 CPRVYVDLPDGDLTL
+719 CPRVYVDLPAGDLKL

>member
-27 SKVQIKAEPEL
+27 SKVQIKAEPSL

-43 SKNFEMS
+43 SKNLEMS

-154 PETAEFV
+154 SETAEFV

-170 SLTIEDRK
+170 SLAIEDRK

-193 TGNTITMTLTPTVEG
+193 TGNTITMTLTPTVKG

-223 ETVKF
+223 ETVTF
-228 ENGISNPKGGI
+228 IPTGTDPN

-265 SVSAGTEIPDEG
+265 SVSEGTEIPAEG

-296 MDVPEGVELTKTVS
+296 MDVPEGIELTKTVS
-310 YDLPEEVTKMVQK
+310 YDLPEEVTKMVQE
-323 ISFPEK
+323 ISFPAQE
-329 GLGIVLNMDTSLP
+329 LGIVLDMDTSLP
-342 SGNDFRV
+342 SGNDFSV

-360 TQHVTTGQDGN
+360 TQHVTTDQNGN
-371 ARQSLEFLNVS
+371 AGQPLEFLNDFD
-382 VAKITP
+382 AEITP
-388 ATTPTLSAELAIT
+388 ATTPTLSAKLAIT
-401 PPGYNSTDNTMTI
+401 PPGYNSADNTMTI
-414 KNVTPG
+414 KNVSPG
-420 ETYGLSGTVTV
+420 KTYGLSGTVTV
-431 KADWDA
+431 KADWDS
-437 ITVSSDKY
+437 ITVSSGEY

-463 DKLPEGINLS
+463 DKLPEGIKLS
-473 GIGADLFVSS
+473 GIEADLFVSS
-483 PLAGTDSGMT
+483 PLAENRNMAFS
-493 FLGTVTLSGT
+493 GTVTLSGT
-503 DAEGQPVTASL
+503 DAEGQPVIASL
-514 VGTKDAP
+514 VGSKDAP
-521 ETLKLADAVTLPAE
+521 ETLKLVDAVTLPAE
-535 GADAWNKQ
+535 GAAAWNKQ
-543 LPKSTASVGEKVTS
+543 LPEPTVSVGEKVTS
-557 FLNSRPESFSL
+557 FLNGRPESFSL
-568 AYSLQADSVTIS
+568 EYSLQADSVTIS

-594 AELVITLPLMLKIDG
+594 AELVITLPLMLEIDG
-609 SGDGEDGGVLEIDVF
+609 SGDGKDDDVLEIDVF

-678 IAAEDGTPELECT
+678 IAAEDGTPELERT
-691 FTLEKGAGTQSVTL
+691 FTLKKGAGTQPVTL

-719 CPRVYVDLPDGDLTL
+719 CPRVYVDLPDGALTL

>member
-50 SYVSVEKIRDM
+50 SYVSVKKIRDM
-61 LNSGE
+61 LNSGD

-72 KLKVYEYDDYDDGS
+72 KLKVYEYDDGS

-106 YMDKLDMTELGSA
+106 YMDKLDMRELGSA
-119 IPAVAFTV
+119 IPAVEFTV
-127 PVLDGLEIATQT
+127 PELEELEIAAQT
-139 VSVPGTAGYGGQTLT
+139 VSVPETAGYGGQTLT
-154 PETAEFV
+154 SETAELV
-161 NKVLQESGS
+161 NKVLQKSGS
-170 SLTIEDRK
+170 GLAIEERK
-178 VNVAGEGLKAVTFAS
+178 VNVAGEGLKVVTFAS
-193 TGNTITMTLTPTVEG
+193 TGNTITMTLTPTVKG
-208 ITCTPDIAITLPDGK
+208 ITCKPDIAITLPDGK

-228 ENGISNPKGGI
+228 ISTETDPN
-239 TYTADFGGKTISPGD
+239 TYTADFGGKKISPGD

-265 SVSAGTEIPDEG
+265 SVSEGTKIPAEG
-277 IGVTVEVAVNLN
+277 IGVTVEVAVNLR
-289 GGFESAT
+289 GGFASAT
-296 MDVPEGVELTKTVS
+296 VDVPEGVELTKTVS
-310 YDLPEEVTKMVQK
+310 YDLPEEVTKMVQE
-323 ISFPEK
+323 ISFPEQ
-329 GLGIVLNMDTSLP
+329 GLGIVLDMDTSLP
-342 SGNDFRV
+342 ADNDFDV
-349 TMNAFGGIIDK
+349 TMEAFGGIIDK
-360 TQHVTTGQDGN
+360 TQRVTTGQDG
-371 ARQSLEFLNVS
+371 SETSLLEFLNES

-388 ATTPTLSAELAIT
+388 ATTPTLSAELTIT
-401 PPGYNSTDNTMTI
+401 PPGYNPADNTMTI
-414 KNVTPG
+414 KNVSQG

-431 KADWDA
+431 KADWDS
-437 ITVSSDKY
+437 ITVSSDEY

-483 PLAGTDSGMT
+483 PLAESNKMA
-493 FLGTVTLSGT
+493 FSGTVTLSGT
-503 DAEGQPVTASL
+503 DADGQPVTASL

-521 ETLKLADAVTLPAE
+521 ADLPIVAAVTLPAE
-535 GADAWNKQ
+535 GAVAWNEQ
-543 LPKSTASVGEKVTS
+543 LPEDPTTSVGDGVTS

-580 KNDIENSGGKTSAK
+580 KTDIENSGGKTSAK
-594 AELVITLPLMLKIDG
+594 AELVITLPLKLEIDG
-609 SGDGEDGGVLEIDVF
+609 SGDGKDDNVLEIDVF
-624 EMAGIAGTEDLFNR
+624 EMAGIAGTEDLFSR

-678 IAAEDGTPELECT
+678 IAAEDGTPELERT
-691 FTLEKGAGTQSVTL
+691 FNLKKGAGTQPVTL

-719 CPRVYVDLPDGDLTL
+719 CPRVYVDLPAGYLKL

>member
-43 SKNFEMS
+43 SKNLEMS
-50 SYVSVEKIRDM
+50 SYVSVKKIRDM

-72 KLKVYEYDDYDDGS
+72 KLKVYEYYGYDDGS

-106 YMDKLDMTELGSA
+106 YMDKLDMRELGSA
-119 IPAVAFTV
+119 ISAVEFTV
-127 PVLDGLEIATQT
+127 PELEGLEIAAQT

-154 PETAEFV
+154 SETAGLV
-161 NKVLQESGS
+161 NDALQKSGS
-170 SLTIEDRK
+170 GLAIEERK

-228 ENGISNPKGGI
+228 IQTDSN
-239 TYTADFGGKTISPGD
+239 TYTAHFGGKTISPGD

-265 SVSAGTEIPDEG
+265 SVSEGTKIPDEG
-277 IGVTVEVAVNLN
+277 IGATVEVAVNLN
-289 GGFESAT
+289 GGFASAT
-296 MDVPEGVELTKTVS
+296 VDVPEGVELTKTVS

-323 ISFPEK
+323 ISFPAQ
-329 GLGIVLNMDTSLP
+329 GLGIVLDMDTSLP
-342 SGNDFRV
+342 SDNDFDV
-349 TMNAFGGIIDK
+349 TMKAFDGIIDK
-360 TQHVTTGQDGN
+360 TQRVTTGQGG
-371 ARQSLEFLNVS
+371 SETSLLEFLNES
-382 VAKITP
+382 ATEITP
-388 ATTPTLSAELAIT
+388 ATTPTLSAKLIIT
-401 PPGYNSTDNTMTI
+401 PPGYNSADNTMTI
-414 KNVTPG
+414 KNVSQG

-431 KADWDA
+431 KADWDSM
-437 ITVSSDKY
+437 TVSSGEY
-445 TGVFPADGA
+445 AGVFPADGA
-454 EPVDLSGFT
+454 EPVDLSAFT

-473 GIGADLFVSS
+473 GIEADLFVSS
-483 PLAGTDSGMT
+483 PLAENNIMAFS
-493 FLGTVTLSGT
+493 GTVTLSGT
-503 DAEGQPVTASL
+503 DAAGQPVTASL

-521 ETLKLADAVTLPAE
+521 ANLPIVDAVTLPVE
-535 GADAWNKQ
+535 GADAWNEQFLKT
-543 LPKSTASVGEKVTS
+543 TASVGDRVTS

-568 AYSLQADSVTIS
+568 AYSLQANSVTIN
-580 KNDIENSGGKTSAK
+580 KIDIKNSGGKTSAK
-594 AELVITLPLMLKIDG
+594 AELVITLPLKLKIDG
-609 SGDGEDGGVLEIDVF
+609 SGDGKDDDVLEIDVF

-667 LGIEAAARLVI
+667 LGIEATARLVI
-678 IAAEDGTPELECT
+678 IAAEDGTPKLERT
-691 FTLEKGAGTQSVTL
+691 FTLKKGAGTQPVTL

-719 CPRVYVDLPDGDLTL
+719 CPRVYVDLPADELKL

>member
-27 SKVQIKAEPEL
+27 SKVQIKAEPSL

-43 SKNFEMS
+43 SKNLEMS

-72 KLKVYEYDDYDDGS
+72 KLKVYEYDDGY

-127 PVLDGLEIATQT
+127 PALNGLEIATQT

-154 PETAEFV
+154 SETAELV

-170 SLTIEDRK
+170 SLAIEDRK

-223 ETVKF
+223 ETVTF
-228 ENGISNPKGGI
+228 IPTGTDPN

-265 SVSAGTEIPDEG
+265 SVSEETEIPDKG

-296 MDVPEGVELTKTVS
+296 VDVPEGVELTKTVS
-310 YDLPEEVTKMVQK
+310 YDLPEEVTKMVQE
-323 ISFPEK
+323 ISFLAQE
-329 GLGIVLNMDTSLP
+329 LGIVLDMDTSLP
-342 SGNDFRV
+342 SGNDFSV

-360 TQHVTTGQDGN
+360 TQHVTIGQDEN
-371 ARQSLEFLNVS
+371 ARQSLEFLNDS
-382 VAKITP
+382 AAKITP
-388 ATTPTLSAELAIT
+388 ATTPTLTAKLDIN

-414 KNVTPG
+414 KNVSQG

-483 PLAGTDSGMT
+483 PLAENNNMAFS
-493 FLGTVTLSGT
+493 GTVTLSGT
-503 DAEGQPVTASL
+503 DAAGQPVTASL
-514 VGTKDAP
+514 VGSKDGP
-521 ETLKLADAVTLPAE
+521 ETLKLVDAVTLPAE
-535 GADAWNKQ
+535 EAVAWNEQ
-543 LPKSTASVGEKVTS
+543 LTKSTASVGDGVTS

-568 AYSLQADSVTIS
+568 AYSLQADSVTINKS
-580 KNDIENSGGKTSAK
+580 DIENSGGKTSAK
-594 AELVITLPLMLKIDG
+594 AELVITLPIMLEIDG
-609 SGDGEDGGVLEIDVF
+609 SGDGEDDGVLEIDVF

-678 IAAEDGTPELECT
+678 IAAEDGTPELERT
-691 FTLEKGAGTQSVTL
+691 FTLKKGAGTQPVTL

>member
-72 KLKVYEYDDYDDGS
+72 KLKVYEYDDSD

-127 PVLDGLEIATQT
+127 PALNGLEIATQT
-139 VSVPGTAGYGGQTLT
+139 VSVPGTAGYGDQPLT
-154 PETAEFV
+154 SETAELV

-170 SLTIEDRK
+170 SLAIEDRK

-193 TGNTITMTLTPTVEG
+193 TTGNTITMTLTPTVEG

-228 ENGISNPKGGI
+228 ILTDPN
-239 TYTADFGGKTISPGD
+239 TYTANFGGKTISPGD
-254 LVFSGAVSLSG
+254 LVFSGAVSLDG
-265 SVSAGTEIPDEG
+265 SVSAGTKIPDEG

-296 MDVPEGVELTKTVS
+296 VDVPEGVELTKTVS
-310 YDLPEEVTKMVQK
+310 YDLPEEVTKMVQE

-329 GLGIVLNMDTSLP
+329 GLGIVLDMDTSLP
-342 SGNDFRV
+342 AGNDFDV

-360 TQHVTTGQDGN
+360 TQHVTIGQDGN
-371 ARQSLEFLNVS
+371 ASQSLDFLNDS
-382 VAKITP
+382 DAKITP
-388 ATTPTLSAELAIT
+388 DTTPTLSAELAIT
-401 PPGYNSTDNTMTI
+401 PPGYNPADNTMTI
-414 KNVTPG
+414 KNVSQG

-437 ITVSSDKY
+437 ITVSSGEY

-473 GIGADLFVSS
+473 DIEADLFVSS
-483 PLAGTDSGMT
+483 PLAENCNMAFS
-493 FLGTVTLSGT
+493 GTVTLSGT
-503 DAEGQPVTASL
+503 DAAGKPVPGSL
-514 VGTKDAP
+514 VGSKDAP
-521 ETLKLADAVTLPAE
+521 ADLPIVAAVTLPAE
-535 GADAWNKQ
+535 EAVAWNDQ
-543 LPKSTASVGEKVTS
+543 LPKSTASVGGGVTS

-568 AYSLQADSVTIS
+568 EYSLQANSVTIN
-580 KNDIENSGGKTSAK
+580 KIDIKNSGGKTSAK
-594 AELVITLPLMLKIDG
+594 AELVITLPLKLKIDD
-609 SGDGEDGGVLEIDVF
+609 SGDGKDDDVLEIDVF

-678 IAAEDGTPELECT
+678 IAAEDGTPELERT
-691 FTLEKGAGTQSVTL
+691 FTLKKGAGTQPVTL

-719 CPRVYVDLPDGDLTL
+719 CPRVYVDLPTDDLKL

>member
-50 SYVSVEKIRDM
+50 SYVSVKKIRDM
-61 LNSGE
+61 LNSGD

-72 KLKVYEYDDYDDGS
+72 KLKVYEYDDGS

-106 YMDKLDMTELGSA
+106 YIDKLDMRELGSA
-119 IPAVAFTV
+119 IPAVEFTV
-127 PVLDGLEIATQT
+127 PELEGLEIAAQT

-154 PETAEFV
+154 SETAGLV
-161 NKVLQESGS
+161 NDALQKSGS
-170 SLTIEDRK
+170 GLAIEDRK

-228 ENGISNPKGGI
+228 ILTGTDPN

-265 SVSAGTEIPDEG
+265 SVSEGTKIPAEG
-277 IGVTVEVAVNLN
+277 IGVTVEVEVTLR
-289 GGFESAT
+289 GGFASAT
-296 MDVPEGVELTKTVS
+296 VDVPEGVELTKTVS
-310 YDLPEEVTKMVQK
+310 YDLPEEVTKMVQE

-329 GLGIVLNMDTSLP
+329 GLGIVLDMDTSLP
-342 SGNDFRV
+342 ADNDFDV
-349 TMNAFGGIIDK
+349 TMEAFGGIIDK
-360 TQHVTTGQDGN
+360 TQRVTTGQDGN
-371 ARQSLEFLNVS
+371 ASQSLDFLNDS
-382 VAKITP
+382 DAKITP
-388 ATTPTLSAELAIT
+388 DTTPTLSAELAIT
-401 PPGYNSTDNTMTI
+401 PPGYNPADNTMTI
-414 KNVTPG
+414 KNVSQG

-431 KADWDA
+431 KADWDS

-483 PLAGTDSGMT
+483 PLAESNNMA
-493 FLGTVTLSGT
+493 FSGTVTLSGT
-503 DAEGQPVTASL
+503 DAEGQPVTALL
-514 VGTKDAP
+514 VGSKDAP
-521 ETLKLADAVTLPAE
+521 ADLPIVAAVTLPAE
-535 GADAWNKQ
+535 EAVAWNKQ
-543 LPKSTASVGEKVTS
+543 LPESTAPVGGGVTS
-557 FLNSRPESFSL
+557 FLNGRPESFSL
-568 AYSLQADSVTIS
+568 AYSLQADSVTINKS
-580 KNDIENSGGKTSAK
+580 DIENSGGKTSAK
-594 AELVITLPLMLKIDG
+594 AELVITLPLKLKIDD
-609 SGDGEDGGVLEIDVF
+609 SGDGKDDDVLEIDVF

-678 IAAEDGTPELECT
+678 IAAEDGTPQLERT
-691 FTLEKGAGTQSVTL
+691 FTLEKGAGTQPVTL
-705 NRDDIKRIM
+705 NRDDIKQIM

-719 CPRVYVDLPDGDLTL
+719 CPRVYVDLPDGELTL

>member
-27 SKVQIKAEPEL
+27 SKVQIKAEPSL

-43 SKNFEMS
+43 SKNLEMS
-50 SYVSVEKIRDM
+50 RYVSVKKIRDM

-72 KLKVYEYDDYDDGS
+72 KLKVYEYDNGS

-127 PVLDGLEIATQT
+127 PALNGLEIATQT
-139 VSVPGTAGYGGQTLT
+139 VSVPGTAGYGDQPLT
-154 PETAEFV
+154 SETAKLV

-170 SLTIEDRK
+170 SLAIEDRK

-228 ENGISNPKGGI
+228 IPTGTDPN

-265 SVSAGTEIPDEG
+265 SVSEGTEIPAEG

-296 MDVPEGVELTKTVS
+296 VDVPEGVELTKTVS

-323 ISFPEK
+323 ISFPAK
-329 GLGIVLNMDTSLP
+329 RLGIVLDMDTSLP
-342 SGNDFRV
+342 SGNDFSV
-349 TMNAFGGIIDK
+349 TMNAFGGIIAK
-360 TQHVTTGQDGN
+360 KQRVTTGQDGN
-371 ARQSLEFLNVS
+371 AGQSLEFLNDS
-382 VAKITP
+382 DAEITP
-388 ATTPTLSAELAIT
+388 EKTPTLRAELAIT
-401 PPGYNSTDNTMTI
+401 PPGYNSADDTMTI
-414 KNVTPG
+414 KNVSQG

-431 KADWDA
+431 KADWDS
-437 ITVSSDKY
+437 ITVSSGEY

-473 GIGADLFVSS
+473 DIEADLFVSS

-503 DAEGQPVTASL
+503 DADGNPVTALL
-514 VGTKDAP
+514 VGSKDGP
-521 ETLKLADAVTLPAE
+521 ETLKLVDAVPLPAE
-535 GADAWNKQ
+535 EAAAWNEE
-543 LPKSTASVGEKVTS
+543 LPESTASVGDRVTL
-557 FLNSRPESFSL
+557 FLNGRPESFIL
-568 AYSLQADSVTIS
+568 EYSLQADSVTINKS
-580 KNDIENSGGKTSAK
+580 DIKNSGGKTSAK
-594 AELVITLPLMLKIDG
+594 AELVITLPLMLEIDG
-609 SGDGEDGGVLEIDVF
+609 SGDGKDDDVLEIDVF

-678 IAAEDGTPELECT
+678 IAAEDGTPELKRT
-691 FTLEKGAGTQSVTL
+691 FTLKKGAGTQPVTL

-719 CPRVYVDLPDGDLTL
+719 CPRVYVDLPAGDLKL

>member
-1 MKRNLLTGFATAAAG
+1 M
-16 CALLVSCGSPF
+16 
-27 SKVQIKAEPEL
+27 
-38 YAPLG
+38 
-43 SKNFEMS
+43 
-50 SYVSVEKIRDM
+50 
-61 LNSGE
+61 
-66 QNEAAS
+66 
-72 KLKVYEYDDYDDGS
+72 
-86 GTMAFRLYYPLMD
+86 
-99 LDLDFSS
+99 
-106 YMDKLDMTELGSA
+106 
-119 IPAVAFTV
+119 
-127 PVLDGLEIATQT
+127 
-139 VSVPGTAGYGGQTLT
+139 
-154 PETAEFV
+154 
-161 NKVLQESGS
+161 
-170 SLTIEDRK
+170 
-178 VNVAGEGLKAVTFAS
+178 NVAGEGLKAVTFAS
-193 TGNTITMTLTPTVEG
+193 TGNTITMTLTPTVKG

-223 ETVKF
+223 ETVTF
-228 ENGISNPKGGI
+228 IPTGTDPN

-265 SVSAGTEIPDEG
+265 SVSEGTEIPDEG

-296 MDVPEGVELTKTVS
+296 VDVPEGVELTKTVS
-310 YDLPEEVTKMVQK
+310 YDLPEEVTKMVQE
-323 ISFPEK
+323 ISFPAQE
-329 GLGIVLNMDTSLP
+329 LGIVLDMDTSLP
-342 SGNDFRV
+342 SGNDFSV

-360 TQHVTTGQDGN
+360 TQHVTTGQDEN
-371 ARQSLEFLNVS
+371 ARQSLEFLNDS
-382 VAKITP
+382 AAKITP
-388 ATTPTLSAELAIT
+388 ATRPTLTAKLDIN

-431 KADWDA
+431 KADWDS

-454 EPVDLSGFT
+454 EPVDLSAFT
-463 DKLPEGINLS
+463 DKLPEGINLF
-473 GIGADLFVSS
+473 GIEADLFVSS
-483 PLAGTDSGMT
+483 PLAENNNMAFS
-493 FLGTVTLSGT
+493 GTVTLSGT
-503 DAEGQPVTASL
+503 DAAGQPVTALL
-514 VGTKDAP
+514 VGSKDGP
-521 ETLKLADAVTLPAE
+521 ETLKLVDAVTLPAE
-535 GADAWNKQ
+535 EAVAWNEQ
-543 LPKSTASVGEKVTS
+543 LPKSTASVGGGVTS
-557 FLNSRPESFSL
+557 FLNGRPESFSL
-568 AYSLQADSVTIS
+568 EYSLQANSVTIN
-580 KNDIENSGGKTSAK
+580 KIDIKNSGGKTSAK
-594 AELVITLPLMLKIDG
+594 AELVITLPLKLKIDD
-609 SGDGEDGGVLEIDVF
+609 SGDGKDDDVLEIDVF

-678 IAAEDGTPELECT
+678 IAAEDGTPELERT

-719 CPRVYVDLPDGDLTL
+719 CPRVYVDLPTGDLKL

>member
-27 SKVQIKAEPEL
+27 SKVQIKAEPSL

-72 KLKVYEYDDYDDGS
+72 KLKVYEYDDGY

-127 PVLDGLEIATQT
+127 PALNGLEIATQT
-139 VSVPGTAGYGGQTLT
+139 VSVPGTAGYGGQPLT
-154 PETAEFV
+154 SETAELV

-170 SLTIEDRK
+170 RLAIEDRK

-193 TGNTITMTLTPTVEG
+193 TGNTIIMTLTPTVEG
-208 ITCTPDIAITLPDGK
+208 ITCTPYIAITLPDGK
-223 ETVKF
+223 ETVEF
-228 ENGISNPKGGI
+228 IPTGTDPN

-265 SVSAGTEIPDEG
+265 SVSEETEIPDEG

-296 MDVPEGVELTKTVS
+296 VDVPEGVELTKTVS
-310 YDLPEEVTKMVQK
+310 YDLPEEVTKMVQE
-323 ISFPEK
+323 ISFPEQ
-329 GLGIVLNMDTSLP
+329 GLGIVLDMDTSLP
-342 SGNDFRV
+342 ADNDFDV
-349 TMNAFGGIIDK
+349 TMNAFGGIIAK
-360 TQHVTTGQDGN
+360 KQHVTIGQDGN
-371 ARQSLEFLNVS
+371 ASQSLDFLNDS
-382 VAKITP
+382 DAKITP

-401 PPGYNSTDNTMTI
+401 PPGYNPADNTMTI
-414 KNVTPG
+414 KNVSQG

-431 KADWDA
+431 KADWDS

-454 EPVDLSGFT
+454 EPVDLSAFT

-473 GIGADLFVSS
+473 GIEADLFVSS
-483 PLAGTDSGMT
+483 PLAESNNMA
-493 FLGTVTLSGT
+493 FSGTVTLSGT
-503 DAEGQPVTASL
+503 DADGKPVTASL

-521 ETLKLADAVTLPAE
+521 TKLPIVDAVTLPAE
-535 GADAWNKQ
+535 EADAWNEQ
-543 LPKSTASVGEKVTS
+543 LSKSTVSVGGGVTS

-568 AYSLQADSVTIS
+568 AYSLQADSVIINKS
-580 KNDIENSGGKTSAK
+580 DIENSGGKTSAK
-594 AELVITLPLMLKIDG
+594 AELVITLPIMLEIDG
-609 SGDGEDGGVLEIDVF
+609 SGDGEDDDVLEIDVF

-678 IAAEDGTPELECT
+678 IAAEDGTPELERT
-691 FTLEKGAGTQSVTL
+691 FTLKKGAGTQPVTL

-719 CPRVYVDLPDGDLTL
+719 CPRVYVDLPDGALTL

>member
-27 SKVQIKAEPEL
+27 SKVQIKAEPSL

-72 KLKVYEYDDYDDGS
+72 KLKVYEYDGGS

-127 PVLDGLEIATQT
+127 PALNGLEIENQT
-139 VSVPGTAGYGGQTLT
+139 VSVPGTAGYGGQPLT
-154 PETAEFV
+154 SETAELV

-170 SLTIEDRK
+170 SLAIEDRK

-193 TGNTITMTLTPTVEG
+193 TGNTITMTLTPTVKG

-228 ENGISNPKGGI
+228 ILTGTDPN

-265 SVSAGTEIPDEG
+265 SVSKGTEIPAEG

-296 MDVPEGVELTKTVS
+296 VDVPEGVELTKTVS
-310 YDLPEEVTKMVQK
+310 YDLPEEVTKMVQE
-323 ISFPEK
+323 ISFPAQE
-329 GLGIVLNMDTSLP
+329 LGIVLDMDTSLP
-342 SGNDFRV
+342 SGNDFSV
-349 TMNAFGGIIDK
+349 TMNAFGGIINETK
-360 TQHVTTGQDGN
+360 TVTTGQDGN
-371 ARQSLEFLNVS
+371 AGQPLEFLNAS
-382 VAKITP
+382 EQDITP

-414 KNVTPG
+414 KNVMPG
-420 ETYGLSGTVTV
+420 QTYGLSGTVTV
-431 KADWDA
+431 KADWDS
-437 ITVSSDKY
+437 ITVSSDEY

-454 EPVDLSGFT
+454 EPVDLSAFT
-463 DKLPEGINLS
+463 DKLPEGIKLS
-473 GIGADLFVSS
+473 GIEADLFVSS
-483 PLAGTDSGMT
+483 PLAGTGSGMT

-503 DAEGQPVTASL
+503 DAKGQPVTASL
-514 VGTKDAP
+514 VGSKDGP
-521 ETLKLADAVTLPAE
+521 ETLKLVDAVILPAE
-535 GADAWNKQ
+535 EAAAWNEE
-543 LPKSTASVGEKVTS
+543 LPESTASVGDRVTL
-557 FLNSRPESFSL
+557 FLNGRPESFIL
-568 AYSLQADSVTIS
+568 EYSLQANSVTINKS
-580 KNDIENSGGKTSAK
+580 DIKNSGGKTSAK
-594 AELVITLPLMLKIDG
+594 AELVITLPLKLKIDD
-609 SGDGEDGGVLEIDVF
+609 SGDGEDDGVLEIDVF

-678 IAAEDGTPELECT
+678 IAAEDGTPELERT
-691 FTLEKGAGTQSVTL
+691 FTLKKGAGTQPVTL

>member
-61 LNSGE
+61 LNSGD

-72 KLKVYEYDDYDDGS
+72 KLKVYEYDDGS

-106 YMDKLDMTELGSA
+106 YMDKLDMRELGSA
-119 IPAVAFTV
+119 ISAVEFTV
-127 PVLDGLEIATQT
+127 PELEGLEIAAQT

-154 PETAEFV
+154 SETAELV
-161 NKVLQESGS
+161 NDALQESGS
-170 SLTIEDRK
+170 GLAIEERK

-193 TGNTITMTLTPTVEG
+193 DDNTITMTLTPTVEG

-228 ENGISNPKGGI
+228 IQTDSN

-265 SVSAGTEIPDEG
+265 SVSEETKIPAEG
-277 IGVTVEVAVNLN
+277 IGVTVEVEVTLR
-289 GGFESAT
+289 GGFASAT
-296 MDVPEGVELTKTVS
+296 VDVPEGVELTKTVS
-310 YDLPEEVTKMVQK
+310 YDLPEEVTKMVQE

-329 GLGIVLNMDTSLP
+329 GLGIVLDMDTSLP
-342 SGNDFRV
+342 ADNDFDV
-349 TMNAFGGIIDK
+349 TMEAFGGIINK
-360 TQHVTTGQDGN
+360 PQRVTTGQDG
-371 ARQSLEFLNVS
+371 SETSLLEFLNES

-401 PPGYNSTDNTMTI
+401 PPGYNPTDNTMTI
-414 KNVTPG
+414 KNVSQG

-483 PLAGTDSGMT
+483 PLAENNNMAFS
-493 FLGTVTLSGT
+493 GTVTLSGT
-503 DAEGQPVTASL
+503 DAAGQPVTASL
-514 VGTKDAP
+514 VGSKDGP
-521 ETLKLADAVTLPAE
+521 ETLKLVDAVTLPAE
-535 GADAWNKQ
+535 EAVAWNKQ
-543 LPKSTASVGEKVTS
+543 LPKSTASVGDGVTS
-557 FLNSRPESFSL
+557 FLNGRPESFIL
-568 AYSLQADSVTIS
+568 EYSLQANSVTIS

-594 AELVITLPLMLKIDG
+594 AELVITLPLMLEIDG
-609 SGDGEDGGVLEIDVF
+609 SGDGKDDNVLEIDVF

-678 IAAEDGTPELECT
+678 IAAEDGTPELERT
-691 FTLEKGAGTQSVTL
+691 FTLKKGAGTQPVTL

>member
-72 KLKVYEYDDYDDGS
+72 KLKVYEYDNGS

-119 IPAVAFTV
+119 IPAVEFTV
-127 PVLDGLEIATQT
+127 PVLGGLEIAAQT
-139 VSVPGTAGYGGQTLT
+139 VSVPETAGYGGQTLT
-154 PETAEFV
+154 SETAELV

-170 SLTIEDRK
+170 SLAIEERK

-193 TGNTITMTLTPTVEG
+193 ADNTITMTLTPTVKG
-208 ITCTPDIAITLPDGK
+208 ITCTPNIAITLPDGK

-228 ENGISNPKGGI
+228 IPTGTDPN

-265 SVSAGTEIPDEG
+265 SVSGGTEIPAEG
-277 IGVTVEVAVNLN
+277 IGVTVEVAVTLR
-289 GGFESAT
+289 GGFASAT
-296 MDVPEGVELTKTVS
+296 VDVPEGVELTKTVS
-310 YDLPEEVTKMVQK
+310 YDLPEEVTKMVQE
-323 ISFPEK
+323 ISFPEQ
-329 GLGIVLNMDTSLP
+329 GLGIVLDMDTSLP
-342 SGNDFRV
+342 ADNDFDV
-349 TMNAFGGIIDK
+349 TMNAFGGIIAK
-360 TQHVTTGQDGN
+360 KQHVTIGQDGN
-371 ARQSLEFLNVS
+371 ASQSLDFLNDS
-382 VAKITP
+382 DAKITP
-388 ATTPTLSAELAIT
+388 DTTPTLSAELAIT
-401 PPGYNSTDNTMTI
+401 PPGYNPTDNTMTI

-420 ETYGLSGTVTV
+420 KTYGLSGTVTV
-431 KADWDA
+431 KADWDS
-437 ITVSSDKY
+437 ITVSSDEY

-473 GIGADLFVSS
+473 GIRADLFVSS
-483 PLAGTDSGMT
+483 PLAENRNMAFS
-493 FLGTVTLSGT
+493 GTVTLSGT
-503 DAEGQPVTASL
+503 DAEGQPVIASL
-514 VGTKDAP
+514 VGTEDAP
-521 ETLKLADAVTLPAE
+521 ETLKLVAAVTLPAE
-535 GADAWNKQ
+535 GAAAWNDQ
-543 LPKSTASVGEKVTS
+543 LPEPTASVGDGVTS
-557 FLNSRPESFSL
+557 FLNGRPESFSL
-568 AYSLQADSVTIS
+568 EYSLQADSVTIS

-594 AELVITLPLMLKIDG
+594 AELVITLPLMLEIDG
-609 SGDGEDGGVLEIDVF
+609 SGDGKDDNVLEIDVF

-678 IAAEDGTPELECT
+678 IAAEDGTPELERT
-691 FTLEKGAGTQSVTL
+691 FTLKKGAGTQPVTL

-719 CPRVYVDLPDGDLTL
+719 CPRVYVDLPAGVLKL

-747 AVTDVDYTYNL
+747 AVTGVDYTYNL

>member
-50 SYVSVEKIRDM
+50 SYVSVKKIRDM
-61 LNSGE
+61 LNSGD

-72 KLKVYEYDDYDDGS
+72 KLKVYEYDDGS

-106 YMDKLDMTELGSA
+106 YMDKLDMRELGSA
-119 IPAVAFTV
+119 IPAVEFTV
-127 PVLDGLEIATQT
+127 PELEGLEIAAQT
-139 VSVPGTAGYGGQTLT
+139 VSVPGTAGYGGKTLT
-154 PETAEFV
+154 SETAGLV
-161 NKVLQESGS
+161 NDALQKSGS
-170 SLTIEDRK
+170 GLAIEDRK

-193 TGNTITMTLTPTVEG
+193 TGNTITMTLTPTVKG

-223 ETVKF
+223 ETVTF
-228 ENGISNPKGGI
+228 IPTGTDPN

-265 SVSAGTEIPDEG
+265 SVSEGTEIPDEG

-296 MDVPEGVELTKTVS
+296 VDVPEGVELTKTVS
-310 YDLPEEVTKMVQK
+310 YDLPEEVTKMVQE
-323 ISFPEK
+323 ISFPAQE
-329 GLGIVLNMDTSLP
+329 LGIVLDMDTSLP
-342 SGNDFRV
+342 ADNDFDV
-349 TMNAFGGIIDK
+349 TMKAFGGIIAK
-360 TQHVTTGQDGN
+360 TQPVTTGQDGN
-371 ARQSLEFLNVS
+371 AGQSLEFLNVS

-388 ATTPTLSAELAIT
+388 ATTPTLSAELIIT
-401 PPGYNSTDNTMTI
+401 PPGYNPADNTMTI
-414 KNVTPG
+414 KNVLQG

-431 KADWDA
+431 KADWDS
-437 ITVSSDKY
+437 ITVSSDEY

-454 EPVDLSGFT
+454 EPVDLSAFT

-473 GIGADLFVSS
+473 GIEADLFVSS
-483 PLAGTDSGMT
+483 PLVENNNMAFS
-493 FLGTVTLSGT
+493 GTVTLSGT
-503 DAEGQPVTASL
+503 NAAGQPVTASL

-521 ETLKLADAVTLPAE
+521 ADLPIVAAVTLPAE
-535 GADAWNKQ
+535 GADAWNEK
-543 LPKSTASVGEKVTS
+543 LSDSTASVGDRVTS

-568 AYSLQADSVTIS
+568 AYSLQADSVTIN
-580 KNDIENSGGKTSAK
+580 KIDIKNSGGKTSAK
-594 AELVITLPLMLKIDG
+594 AELVITLPLELEIDG
-609 SGDGEDGGVLEIDVF
+609 SGDGKDDNVLEIDVF

-678 IAAEDGTPELECT
+678 IAAEDGTPELKRT
-691 FTLEKGAGTQSVTL
+691 FTLKKGAGTQPVTL

>member
-61 LNSGE
+61 LNSGD

-72 KLKVYEYDDYDDGS
+72 KLKVYEYDDGS

-119 IPAVAFTV
+119 IPAVEFTV
-127 PVLDGLEIATQT
+127 PELEGLEIETQT
-139 VSVPGTAGYGGQTLT
+139 VSVPGTAEYGGQTLT
-154 PETAEFV
+154 SETAELV

-170 SLTIEDRK
+170 RLAIEDRK

-228 ENGISNPKGGI
+228 IPTDSN

-254 LVFSGAVSLSG
+254 LVFSGAVSLDG
-265 SVSAGTEIPDEG
+265 SVFGGTKIPDEG

-296 MDVPEGVELTKTVS
+296 VDVPEGVELTKTVS
-310 YDLPEEVTKMVQK
+310 YDLPEEVTKMVQE
-323 ISFPEK
+323 ISFPTQR
-329 GLGIVLNMDTSLP
+329 LGIVLDMDTSLP
-342 SGNDFRV
+342 FDNDFDV
-349 TMNAFGGIIDK
+349 TINAFGGIIDK
-360 TQHVTTGQDGN
+360 MQRVTTGQGGSETT
-371 ARQSLEFLNVS
+371 SLEFLNES
-382 VAKITP
+382 VTEITP
-388 ATTPTLSAELAIT
+388 DTTPTLSAKLTIT
-401 PPGYNSTDNTMTI
+401 PPGYNSADNTMTI
-414 KNVTPG
+414 KNVSQG
-420 ETYGLSGTVTV
+420 ETYGLSGAVTV
-431 KADWDA
+431 KADWDS
-437 ITVSSDKY
+437 ITVSSDEY

-473 GIGADLFVSS
+473 GIEADLFVSS
-483 PLAGTDSGMT
+483 LLAENNNMAFS
-493 FLGTVTLSGT
+493 GTVTLSGT
-503 DAEGQPVTASL
+503 DAAGQLVTDSL

-521 ETLKLADAVTLPAE
+521 AKLRIVDAVTLPAE
-535 GADAWNKQ
+535 GAVAWNEP
-543 LPKSTASVGEKVTS
+543 LPETTASVGNRVIS
-557 FLNSRPESFSL
+557 FLNGRPESFSL
-568 AYSLQADSVTIS
+568 AYSLQADSVTINKS
-580 KNDIENSGGKTSAK
+580 DIENSGGKTSAK
-594 AELVITLPLMLKIDG
+594 AELVITLPLKLEIDG
-609 SGDGEDGGVLEIDVF
+609 SGDGKDDNVLEIDVF

-678 IAAEDGTPELECT
+678 IAAEDGTPELERT
-691 FTLEKGAGTQSVTL
+691 FTLEKGAGTQPVTL

-719 CPRVYVDLPDGDLTL
+719 CPRVYVDLPAGDLKL

>member
-27 SKVQIKAEPEL
+27 SKVQIKAEPSL

-50 SYVSVEKIRDM
+50 SYVSVKKIRDM

-72 KLKVYEYDDYDDGS
+72 KLKVYEYEYDDGS

-127 PVLDGLEIATQT
+127 PALNGLEIATQT

-154 PETAEFV
+154 SETAELV

-170 SLTIEDRK
+170 SLAIEDRK

-193 TGNTITMTLTPTVEG
+193 TTGNTITMTLTPTVKG

-223 ETVKF
+223 ETVTF
-228 ENGISNPKGGI
+228 ISTGTDPN

-265 SVSAGTEIPDEG
+265 SVSAGTKIPDKG
-277 IGVTVEVAVNLN
+277 IGVTVKVAVNLN

-296 MDVPEGVELTKTVS
+296 VDVPEGVELTKTVS
-310 YDLPEEVTKMVQK
+310 YDLPEEVTKMVQE

-329 GLGIVLNMDTSLP
+329 GLGIVLDMDTSLP
-342 SGNDFRV
+342 AGNDFDV
-349 TMNAFGGIIDK
+349 TMNAFGGIIAK
-360 TQHVTTGQDGN
+360 KQHVTIGQDGN
-371 ARQSLEFLNVS
+371 ASQSLDFLNDS
-382 VAKITP
+382 DAKITP
-388 ATTPTLSAELAIT
+388 DTTPTLSAELAIT
-401 PPGYNSTDNTMTI
+401 PPGYNPADNTMTI
-414 KNVTPG
+414 KNVSQG

-431 KADWDA
+431 KADWDS

-454 EPVDLSGFT
+454 EPVDLSAFT

-473 GIGADLFVSS
+473 GIEADLFVSS
-483 PLAGTDSGMT
+483 PLAENNNMAFS
-493 FLGTVTLSGT
+493 GTVTLSGT
-503 DAEGQPVTASL
+503 DAAGQPVTASL

-521 ETLKLADAVTLPAE
+521 AKLPIVDAVTLPAE
-535 GADAWNKQ
+535 EADAWNEQ
-543 LPKSTASVGEKVTS
+543 LSKSTVSVGEKVTS
-557 FLNSRPESFSL
+557 FLNDRPESFSL
-568 AYSLQADSVTIS
+568 EYSLQANSVTIS
-580 KNDIENSGGKTSAK
+580 KNDIKNSGGKTSAK
-594 AELVITLPLMLKIDG
+594 AELVITLPLELKIDG
-609 SGDGEDGGVLEIDVF
+609 SGDGEDDDVLEIDVF

-678 IAAEDGTPELECT
+678 IAAEDGTPELERT
-691 FTLEKGAGTQSVTL
+691 FTLEKGAGTQPVIL

-719 CPRVYVDLPDGDLTL
+719 CPRVYVDLPAGDLKL

>member
-27 SKVQIKAEPEL
+27 SKVQIKAEPSL

-43 SKNFEMS
+43 SKNLEMS

-72 KLKVYEYDDYDDGS
+72 KLKVYEYDDGS

-127 PVLDGLEIATQT
+127 PVLDRLEIETQT

-154 PETAEFV
+154 SDTAELV
-161 NKVLQESGS
+161 NKVLQKSGS
-170 SLTIEDRK
+170 SLAIEDRK

-228 ENGISNPKGGI
+228 ILTGTDPN

-265 SVSAGTEIPDEG
+265 SVSEGTKIPDEG

-296 MDVPEGVELTKTVS
+296 VDVPEGVELTKTVS
-310 YDLPEEVTKMVQK
+310 YDLPEEVTKMVQE
-323 ISFPEK
+323 ISFPAQ
-329 GLGIVLNMDTSLP
+329 GLGIVLDMDTSLP
-342 SGNDFRV
+342 AGNDFDV
-349 TMNAFGGIIDK
+349 TMNAFGGIIAK
-360 TQHVTTGQDGN
+360 KQRVTTGQDGN
-371 ARQSLEFLNVS
+371 AGQFLEFLNDS
-382 VAKITP
+382 DEKITP
-388 ATTPTLSAELAIT
+388 ATTPTLSAKLAIT
-401 PPGYNSTDNTMTI
+401 PPGYNSADNTMTI
-414 KNVTPG
+414 KNVSPG
-420 ETYGLSGTVTV
+420 KTYGLSGTVTV
-431 KADWDA
+431 KADWDS
-437 ITVSSDKY
+437 ITVSSDEY

-454 EPVDLSGFT
+454 EPVDLSAFT
-463 DKLPEGINLS
+463 DKLPEGIKLS
-473 GIGADLFVSS
+473 GIEADLFVSS

-535 GADAWNKQ
+535 GAAAWNEE
-543 LPKSTASVGEKVTS
+543 LPESTASVGDRVTL
-557 FLNSRPESFSL
+557 FLNGRPESFIL
-568 AYSLQADSVTIS
+568 EYSLQADSVTINKS
-580 KNDIENSGGKTSAK
+580 DIKNSGGKTSAK
-594 AELVITLPLMLKIDG
+594 AELVITLPLMLEIDG
-609 SGDGEDGGVLEIDVF
+609 SGDGKDDDVLEIDVF

-678 IAAEDGTPELECT
+678 IAAEDGTPELKRT
-691 FTLEKGAGTQSVTL
+691 FTLKKGAGTQPVTL

-719 CPRVYVDLPDGDLTL
+719 CPRVYVDLPAGDLKL

>member
-72 KLKVYEYDDYDDGS
+72 KLKVYEYDDSD
-86 GTMAFRLYYPLMD
+86 GTMAFLLYYPLMD

-127 PVLDGLEIATQT
+127 PALNGLEIATQT
-139 VSVPGTAGYGGQTLT
+139 VSVPGTAGYGDQPLT
-154 PETAEFV
+154 PETAELV

-170 SLTIEDRK
+170 SLAIEDRK

-208 ITCTPDIAITLPDGK
+208 ITCTSDIAITLPDGK

-228 ENGISNPKGGI
+228 IQTDSN
-239 TYTADFGGKTISPGD
+239 TYTAHFGGKTISPGD
-254 LVFSGAVSLSG
+254 LVFSGAVSLDG
-265 SVSAGTEIPDEG
+265 SVSAGTKILDEG

-296 MDVPEGVELTKTVS
+296 VDVPEGVELTKTVS
-310 YDLPEEVTKMVQK
+310 YDLPEEVTKMVQE

-329 GLGIVLNMDTSLP
+329 GLGIVLDMDTSLP
-342 SGNDFRV
+342 AGNDFDV

-388 ATTPTLSAELAIT
+388 ATTPTLSAKLAIT
-401 PPGYNSTDNTMTI
+401 SPGYNPADNTMTI

-420 ETYGLSGTVTV
+420 KTYGLSGTVTV

-437 ITVSSDKY
+437 ITVSSGEY

-454 EPVDLSGFT
+454 EPVDLSAFT

-473 GIGADLFVSS
+473 GIEADLFVSS
-483 PLAGTDSGMT
+483 PLAENNNMAFS
-493 FLGTVTLSGT
+493 GTVTLSGT
-503 DAEGQPVTASL
+503 DAAGQPVTASL

-521 ETLKLADAVTLPAE
+521 AKLPIVDAVTLPAE
-535 GADAWNKQ
+535 EADAWNEQ
-543 LPKSTASVGEKVTS
+543 LPESTVSVGGGVTS

-568 AYSLQADSVTIS
+568 EYSLQANSVTIN
-580 KNDIENSGGKTSAK
+580 KIDIKNSGGKTSAK
-594 AELVITLPLMLKIDG
+594 AELVITLPLKLEIDG
-609 SGDGEDGGVLEIDVF
+609 SGDGKDDNVLEIDVF

-667 LGIEAAARLVI
+667 LGIEATARLVI
-678 IAAEDGTPELECT
+678 IAAEDGTPKLERT
-691 FTLEKGAGTQSVTL
+691 FTLKKGAGTQPVTL

-719 CPRVYVDLPDGDLTL
+719 CPRVYVDLPAGDLKL

>member
-27 SKVQIKAEPEL
+27 SKVQIKAEPSL

-43 SKNFEMS
+43 SKNLEMS

-72 KLKVYEYDDYDDGS
+72 KLKVYEYDDGS

-127 PVLDGLEIATQT
+127 PALNGLEIATQT

-154 PETAEFV
+154 SDTAELV
-161 NKVLQESGS
+161 NKVLQKSGS
-170 SLTIEDRK
+170 SLAIEDRK

-193 TGNTITMTLTPTVEG
+193 TGNTITMTLTPTVKG

-228 ENGISNPKGGI
+228 ILTGTDPN

-265 SVSAGTEIPDEG
+265 SVSEGTKIPDEG

-296 MDVPEGVELTKTVS
+296 VDVPEGVELTKTVS
-310 YDLPEEVTKMVQK
+310 YDLPEEVTKMVQE
-323 ISFPEK
+323 ISFPAQ
-329 GLGIVLNMDTSLP
+329 GLGIVLDMDTSLP
-342 SGNDFRV
+342 AGNDFDV
-349 TMNAFGGIIDK
+349 TMNAFGGIIAK
-360 TQHVTTGQDGN
+360 KQRVTTGQDGN
-371 ARQSLEFLNVS
+371 AGQFLEFLNDS
-382 VAKITP
+382 DEKITP
-388 ATTPTLSAELAIT
+388 ATTPTLSAKLAIT
-401 PPGYNSTDNTMTI
+401 PPGYNSADNTMTI
-414 KNVTPG
+414 KNVSPG
-420 ETYGLSGTVTV
+420 KTYGLSGTVTV
-431 KADWDA
+431 KADWDS
-437 ITVSSDKY
+437 ITVSSDEY

-454 EPVDLSGFT
+454 EPVDLSAFT
-463 DKLPEGINLS
+463 DKLPEGIKLS
-473 GIGADLFVSS
+473 GIEADLFVSS

-535 GADAWNKQ
+535 GAAAWNEE
-543 LPKSTASVGEKVTS
+543 LPESTASVGDRVTL
-557 FLNSRPESFSL
+557 FLNGRPESFIL
-568 AYSLQADSVTIS
+568 EYSLQADSVTINKS
-580 KNDIENSGGKTSAK
+580 DIKNSGGKTSAK
-594 AELVITLPLMLKIDG
+594 AELVITLPLMLEIDG
-609 SGDGEDGGVLEIDVF
+609 SGDGKDDNVLEIDVF

-667 LGIEAAARLVI
+667 LGIEATARLVI
-678 IAAEDGTPELECT
+678 IAAEDGTPELKRT
-691 FTLEKGAGTQSVTL
+691 FTLKKGAGTQPVTL

-719 CPRVYVDLPDGDLTL
+719 CPRVYVDLPDGDLKL

>member
-50 SYVSVEKIRDM
+50 SYVSVKKIRDM
-61 LNSGE
+61 LNSGD

-72 KLKVYEYDDYDDGS
+72 KLKVYEYDDGS

-106 YMDKLDMTELGSA
+106 YMDKLDMRELGSA
-119 IPAVAFTV
+119 IPAVEFTV
-127 PVLDGLEIATQT
+127 PELEGLEIAAQT

-154 PETAEFV
+154 SETAGLV
-161 NKVLQESGS
+161 NDALQKSGS
-170 SLTIEDRK
+170 GLAIEDRK

-228 ENGISNPKGGI
+228 IQTDSN
-239 TYTADFGGKTISPGD
+239 TYTAHFGGKTISPGD
-254 LVFSGAVSLSG
+254 LVFSGAVSLDG
-265 SVSAGTEIPDEG
+265 SVSEGTKIPDEG

-296 MDVPEGVELTKTVS
+296 VDVPEGVELTKTVS
-310 YDLPEEVTKMVQK
+310 YDLPEEVTKMVQE

-329 GLGIVLNMDTSLP
+329 GLGIVLDMDTSLP
-342 SGNDFRV
+342 ADNDFDV
-349 TMNAFGGIIDK
+349 TMEAFGGIIDK
-360 TQHVTTGQDGN
+360 TQRVTTGQDG
-371 ARQSLEFLNVS
+371 SETSLLEFLNES

-388 ATTPTLSAELAIT
+388 ATTPTLSAELTIT
-401 PPGYNSTDNTMTI
+401 PPGYNSADNTMTI
-414 KNVTPG
+414 KNVSQG

-431 KADWDA
+431 KADWDS

-454 EPVDLSGFT
+454 EPVDLSAFT

-473 GIGADLFVSS
+473 GIEADLFVSS
-483 PLAGTDSGMT
+483 PLAESNNMA
-493 FLGTVTLSGT
+493 FSGTVTLSGT
-503 DAEGQPVTASL
+503 DAAGQPVTTSL
-514 VGTKDAP
+514 VGSEGGVP
-521 ETLKLADAVTLPAE
+521 ADLPIVAAEPLPAE
-535 GADAWNKQ
+535 GADAWNEE
-543 LPKSTASVGEKVTS
+543 LPDSTASVGDGVTS
-557 FLNSRPESFSL
+557 FLNRRPESFSL
-568 AYSLQADSVTIS
+568 EYSLQADSVTINKS
-580 KNDIENSGGKTSAK
+580 NIGNSGGKTSAK
-594 AELVITLPLMLKIDG
+594 AELVITLPIKLEIDG
-609 SGDGEDGGVLEIDVF
+609 SGDGEDDGVLEIDVF

-678 IAAEDGTPELECT
+678 IAAEDGNPELERT
-691 FTLEKGAGTQSVTL
+691 FTLKKGAGTQPVTL

-719 CPRVYVDLPDGDLTL
+719 CPRVYVDLPDGALTL

>member
-43 SKNFEMS
+43 SKNLEMS
-50 SYVSVEKIRDM
+50 SDVSVEKIRDM

-72 KLKVYEYDDYDDGS
+72 KLKVYEYDDGS

-106 YMDKLDMTELGSA
+106 YMDKLDMRELGSA
-119 IPAVAFTV
+119 ISAVEFTV
-127 PVLDGLEIATQT
+127 PVLDGLEIAAQT

-154 PETAEFV
+154 SETAELV
-161 NKVLQESGS
+161 NDVLQKSGS
-170 SLTIEDRK
+170 RLAIEDRK

-208 ITCTPDIAITLPDGK
+208 ITCKPDIAITLPDGK

-228 ENGISNPKGGI
+228 ISTRTDPN

-265 SVSAGTEIPDEG
+265 SVSEGTKIPAEG
-277 IGVTVEVAVNLN
+277 IGVTVEVEVTLR
-289 GGFESAT
+289 GGFASAT
-296 MDVPEGVELTKTVS
+296 VDVPEGVELTKTVS
-310 YDLPEEVTKMVQK
+310 YDLPEEVTKMVQE
-323 ISFPEK
+323 ISFPAQE
-329 GLGIVLNMDTSLP
+329 LGIVLDMDTSLP
-342 SGNDFRV
+342 ADNDFDV
-349 TMNAFGGIIDK
+349 TMKAFGGIIAK
-360 TQHVTTGQDGN
+360 TQPVTTGQDGN
-371 ARQSLEFLNVS
+371 AGQSLEFLNVS

-388 ATTPTLSAELAIT
+388 ATTPTLSAELIIT
-401 PPGYNSTDNTMTI
+401 PPGYNPADNTMTI
-414 KNVTPG
+414 KNVLQG

-431 KADWDA
+431 KADWDS
-437 ITVSSDKY
+437 ITVSSDEY

-454 EPVDLSGFT
+454 EPVDLSAFT

-473 GIGADLFVSS
+473 GIEADLFVSS
-483 PLAGTDSGMT
+483 PLVENNNMAFS
-493 FLGTVTLSGT
+493 GTVTLSGT
-503 DAEGQPVTASL
+503 NAAGQPVTASL

-521 ETLKLADAVTLPAE
+521 ADLPIVAAVTLPAE

-543 LPKSTASVGEKVTS
+543 LPEPTVSVGKKVTS

-568 AYSLQADSVTIS
+568 EYSLQANSVTINKS
-580 KNDIENSGGKTSAK
+580 GIENSGGKTSAK
-594 AELVITLPLMLKIDG
+594 AELVITLPLKLEIDG
-609 SGDGEDGGVLEIDVF
+609 SGDGKDDKVLEIDVF

-678 IAAEDGTPELECT
+678 IAAKDGTPELERT
-691 FTLEKGAGTQSVTL
+691 FTLEKGAGTQPVTL

>member
-43 SKNFEMS
+43 SKNLEMS
-50 SYVSVEKIRDM
+50 SYVSVKKIRDM

-72 KLKVYEYDDYDDGS
+72 KLKVYEYDDGF

-119 IPAVAFTV
+119 IPAVEFTV
-127 PVLDGLEIATQT
+127 PVLKGLEIAAQT

-154 PETAEFV
+154 SETAELV

-170 SLTIEDRK
+170 SLAIEDRK

-193 TGNTITMTLTPTVEG
+193 DDNTITMTLTPTVEG
-208 ITCTPDIAITLPDGK
+208 ITCTPDIAITLPDGEK
-223 ETVKF
+223 TIKF
-228 ENGISNPKGGI
+228 ENGVSNPEGGI

-265 SVSAGTEIPDEG
+265 SVSERTKIPAEG
-277 IGVTVEVAVNLN
+277 IGVTVKVAVNLN

-296 MDVPEGVELTKTVS
+296 VDVPEGVELTKTVS
-310 YDLPEEVTKMVQK
+310 YDLPEEVTKMVQE
-323 ISFPEK
+323 ISFPAQ
-329 GLGIVLNMDTSLP
+329 GLGIVLDMDTSLP
-342 SGNDFRV
+342 ADNDFDV
-349 TMNAFGGIIDK
+349 TMNAFGGIIAK
-360 TQHVTTGQDGN
+360 PQHVTTGQDGN
-371 ARQSLEFLNVS
+371 ASQSLEFLNDS
-382 VAKITP
+382 DAKITP

-401 PPGYNSTDNTMTI
+401 PPGYNPTDNTMTI

-420 ETYGLSGTVTV
+420 KTYGLSGTVTV

-437 ITVSSDKY
+437 ITVSSDEY

-454 EPVDLSGFT
+454 EPVDLSAFT

-483 PLAGTDSGMT
+483 PLAENRNMAFS
-493 FLGTVTLSGT
+493 GTVTLSGT
-503 DAEGQPVTASL
+503 NAVGQPVTASL

-521 ETLKLADAVTLPAE
+521 ADLPIVAAVTLPAE
-535 GADAWNKQ
+535 GADAWNEP
-543 LPKSTASVGEKVTS
+543 LPESTVSVGAGVTS
-557 FLNSRPESFSL
+557 FLNGRPESFSL
-568 AYSLQADSVTIS
+568 AYSLQAASVTINKS
-580 KNDIENSGGKTSAK
+580 DIENSGGKTSAK
-594 AELVITLPLMLKIDG
+594 AELVITLPLELKIDG
-609 SGDGEDGGVLEIDVF
+609 SGDGKDDDVLEIDVF

-678 IAAEDGTPELECT
+678 IAAEDGTPELERT
-691 FTLEKGAGTQSVTL
+691 FTLEKGAGTQPVTL

-719 CPRVYVDLPDGDLTL
+719 CPRVYVDLPAGDLKL